1 MALVATA
8 VHRAF
13 PDLLGAAGR
22 GRLGAGAAGGHA
34 RHVSEISLERVT
46 VRVPTH
52 DGDLQ
57 VLHETSLSL
66 TEQRIAL
73 VGPNGS
79 GKSTLARLLNGL
91 VTAEHGPRARG
102 RPRRRPLRS

>member
-1 MALVATA
+1 MSA
-8 VHRAF
+8 
-13 PDLLGAAGR
+13 
-22 GRLGAGAAGGHA
+22 
-34 RHVSEISLERVT
+34 ISLEQVT

-52 DGDLQ
+52 DGDLL

-73 VGPNGS
+73 VGANGS

-91 VTAEHGPRARG
+91 V
-102 RPRRRPLRS
+102 RRRPVGCWSTVSTWRVRS